1 MSKVFTVFGAT
12 GQQGGAVARA
22 LLAKGRKVRA
32 VTRNPDNVKAKE
44 LQAQGA
50 EIVQVKNMDDTA
62 SLETAIKGAY
72 GVFLVTNYWGLF
84 GENQETA
91 YDREVAQGKA
101 VGDVCKKL
109 GVEHIVFSGLELVK
123 DIIGKPCPHFD
134 GKGVIEKYFDEIRLP
149 YTSTRY
155 AYYFENFINFPPQ
168 KNDDGTYTMTWPIKG
183 AMDGMGVEDA
193 GPAVAAIFDNPG
205 EYIGKKVGFSGDR
218 LTLGENAAI
227 ISKVTGKTLKYNEVP
242 YDVFAKFPFPGA
254 EDIAAMFEFYDI
266 GNPDR
271 SVEKTRKLNP
281 ATLTF
286 QQWAEKNKDKLLN

>member
-22 LLAKGRKVRA
+22 LLAKGHKVRA

-254 EDIAAMFEFYDI
+254 EDFAAMFEFYDI